1 MSKEIIDET
10 LAVARDIENHLKF
23 FSEMGFEDIGGSG
36 LAAKAAPTADSSG
49 SVSTDLRSSGTL
61 EEPQVGLAEP
71 RIRADEPETRATSHK
86 EQPGLFGEVLTAGQ
100 GSTSRRGNATLQIM
114 ESPDPSLEA
123 IREDIGDCRRCK
135 LHENRKTIVFGEGN
149 AKARLVFVGEGPG
162 AEEDATGR
170 PFVGR
175 AGQLLDKIIVA
186 IGLKR
191 EDVYIANIV
200 KCRPPGNRTPERDEV
215 ATCEPFLWRQLA
227 FIRPDV
233 IVALGSPAFQCLLRT
248 REPITRV
255 RGEWREWNGI
265 KVMPTFHPAFL
276 LRSPDKKREVWEDMK
291 KVRDYLNAKPG

>member
-1 MSKEIIDET
+1 MSKEIINET
-10 LAVARDIENHLKF
+10 LAISRDIENQLKF
-23 FSEMGFEDIGGSG
+23 FSEMGLEDIGGS
-36 LAAKAAPTADSSG
+36 ASDANEAPSAHPT
-49 SVSTDLRSSGTL
+49 VSDTRSTGAVPVPNALSAEQQTPS
-61 EEPQVGLAEP
+61 EEPARCEP
-71 RIRADEPETRATSHK
+71 SDIQQT
-86 EQPGLFGEVLTAGQ
+86 GLFGEVVAAGQ
-100 GSTSRRGNATLQIM
+100 QRTPRRGASLPIL
-114 ESPDPSLEA
+114 ESRDPSLEA
-123 IREDIGDCRRCK
+123 IRENIGDCRLCR
-135 LHENRKTIVFGEGN
+135 LSEHRKTIVFGEGN
-149 AKARLVFVGEGPG
+149 PQARLVFVGEGPG

-186 IGLKR
+186 IGMKR

-215 ATCEPFLWRQLA
+215 STCEPFLWRQLA
-227 FIRPDV
+227 LIRPEV

-291 KVRDYLNAKPG
+291 KVRDYLNPQSG